1 MVTTGRGG
9 IYPRGIPLGTV
20 VGIDEADTGW
30 RKSYLL
36 RPAVRP
42 EGVTHVIVAIQ
53 REGQGGDLSPLWQPD
68 EPADTGRAAAEPGAG
83 EQRP

>member
-1 MVTTGRGG
+1 
-9 IYPRGIPLGTV
+9 
-20 VGIDEADTGW
+20 
-30 RKSYLL
+30 
-36 RPAVRP
+36 
-42 EGVTHVIVAIQ
+42 VTHVIVAIQ